1 LEGTVRLTTGS
12 VAGMAADLDP
22 YRLPTD
28 VTPTRYALELTPDME
43 AFTFAGTVAIAVD
56 VHAATDRIVL
66 NALELELDEAWVEA
80 ADGERVAATVTLDE
94 PAERAHLALGRV
106 LQPGAA
112 TLHIHFRGAINDKL
126 HGFYRSTF
134 KDDDGAE
141 HVIATTQMEATYARK
156 AFPCWDEPAH
166 KAVFGTTLVV
176 PEHLTALSNGAE
188 VGREPAGDGK
198 VRVTFADTIPMST
211 YLVAFVIGPLE
222 ITEAVDVGGVP
233 VRIAHPPGKGHLAPY
248 ARDVAAA
255 CLAWFTEYYDFGYPG
270 GKIDHVAIPDF
281 AFGAMENQG
290 CITYREVLLLVDP
303 DKATTPELMNL
314 VDVVNHETAH
324 MWFGNLVTMKWWNG
338 IWLNEA
344 FATFMEMKA
353 TEAWRPDW
361 QRFVEF
367 GLSRT
372 LAMDTDALDSTRPIE
387 FHVESPEEA
396 EGMFD
401 ILTYEKGGAILRM
414 LEQYLG
420 EDRFRDGVRRY
431 LADNAYGNTENTDLW
446 DAIEA
451 VTGEPVRRI
460 MDSWIFQGGHP
471 IVTVEKRSDGKLRL
485 HQERFRL
492 SEAVDPDGGQ
502 HEDLGDVWAVPVKL
516 RVGRADGSTEDIRIV
531 LDSSEEVVDAGA
543 DVAWVM
549 GNAGG
554 EGAYRVHYADDLRA
568 ALVANGIGRL
578 EVLER
583 YGLLNDAHAATLNGS
598 LPAEQLLDLTRA
610 YAEETDVAVW
620 KLLASV
626 LDTLDRALPDDAR
639 PALAGRVRALA
650 GPALRRL
657 GFAPTEGEDDR
668 TRSSASPRSSATT
681 PKPAPRPSASG
692 PPSSLSPAPSTPRSL
707 PPPPSSPSTG
717 TTTARRSSSATPVTA
732 RPTRRRRRCASST
745 PSAEPATRPASPRS
759 SIARSPRSARRTRRT
774 SSGSRSRTA
783 PWARRRGSTSAA
795 TGTPSTSGSRR
806 TRSSG
811 CSRACAPSP
820 TRRSPPTCRR
830 SSPSTRC
837 RRAPSSSPSTSSAS
851 RWASPSASAT
861 AIGWRRRSAEA
872 DHQQGLGEVVA
883 DDDRHRAPGP
893 VAHEALPRDERV
905 APGEEAGADHRPQ
918 VAGAEG
924 AQRHRRDHRDVGLHR
939 HGELGLVA
947 GLHRRRH
954 PAPDGGHDDRDG
966 HEADR
971 QPGDLGALEQEA
983 HDVGD
988 VADQEAGQAGH
999 EQVGAVAPGLAAGEH
1014 EEHVAEGGAD
1024 EGHDQRRAGGTVG
1037 RLEDE
1042 RGGDQERHAPG
1053 LGQVLQLLRA
1063 GVDGGP
1069 VEGGDGEEE
1078 REQQPGRRVH
1088 RPDHGRRRAAG
1099 ATNE

>member
-1 LEGTVRLTTGS
+1 
-12 VAGMAADLDP
+12 MADLDP

-28 VTPTRYALELTPDME
+28 VTPNRYALELTPDLV
-43 AFTFAGTVAIAVD
+43 AFTFAGTVVIDVD
-56 VHAATDRIVL
+56 VHAATDTVVL
-66 NALELELDEAWVEA
+66 NALELEIDEAWVEA
-80 ADGERVAATVTLDE
+80 AGGERVDATVRLDE
-94 PAERAHLALGRV
+94 EAERAHLSLPSV
-106 LQPGAA
+106 LQPGPA
-112 TLHIHFRGAINDKL
+112 TVHLAFRGELNDKL

-134 KDDDGAE
+134 KDDDGVE

-166 KAVFGTTLVV
+166 KAVFSTALVV

-198 VRVTFADTIPMST
+198 VKVSFADTIPMST

-222 ITEAVDVGGVP
+222 VTEAVEVGGVP

-255 CLAWFTEYYDFGYPG
+255 CLAWFTEYYGIGYPG
-270 GKIDHVAIPDF
+270 GKIDHIAIPDF

-303 DKATTPELMNL
+303 EKATTPELMNL

-361 QRFVEF
+361 HRFVEF

-387 FHVESPEEA
+387 FEVKSPEEA

-431 LADNAYGNTENTDLW
+431 LADNAYGNTENSDLW
-446 DAIEA
+446 DAIET

-485 HQERFRL
+485 HQARFRL
-492 SEAVDPDGGQ
+492 SQGVDPDGGQ
-502 HEDLGDVWAVPVKL
+502 HPDLGDVWAVPVRL
-516 RVGRADGSTEDIRIV
+516 RVGRSDGTTEELRIV
-531 LDSSEEVVDAGA
+531 LDGPEEVVDAGA
-543 DVAWVM
+543 DVVWVM

-568 ALVANGIGRL
+568 ALVASGVARL

-626 LDTLDRALPDDAR
+626 LDTLDRALPDEAR
-639 PALAGRVRALA
+639 PGLAGHVRALA

-657 GFAPTEGEDDR
+657 GFAPAEGEDDR
-668 TRSSASPRSSATT
+668 TRELR
-681 PKPAPRPSASG
+681 
-692 PPSSLSPAPSTPRSL
+692 
-707 PPPPSSPSTG
+707 G
-717 TTTARRSSSATPVTA
+717 TLLRL
-732 RPTRRRRRCASST
+732 
-745 PSAEPATRPASPRS
+745 
-759 SIARSPRSARRTRRT
+759 
-774 SSGSRSRTA
+774 
-783 PWARRRGSTSAA
+783 
-795 TGTPSTSGSRR
+795 
-806 TRSSG
+806 
-811 CSRACAPSP
+811 
-820 TRRSPPTCRR
+820 
-830 SSPSTRC
+830 
-837 RRAPSSSPSTSSAS
+837 
-851 RWASPSASAT
+851 T
-861 AIGWRRRSAEA
+861 AI
-872 DHQQGLGEVVA
+872 LG
-883 DDDRHRAPGP
+883 DDA
-893 VAHEALPRDERV
+893 
-905 APGEEAGADHRPQ
+905 EAGAEAVRLRAAELAAPGTVDPAL
-918 VAGAEG
+918 VAA
-924 AQRHRRDHRDVGLHR
+924 ATVIAIHRDDDGEAFQLGYARYGEADTPQEEVRELYALGRTRNEACFAEILDRALTEVRTQNAPYLLRFALENRTMGPKAWEHIRRNWDAINERFPSNSIVRMLEGVRSLTDEAVAADVAAFFAEHEVPQGAKQLAQHLERQQVG
-939 HGELGLVA
+939 VA
-947 GLHRRRH
+947 LRQ
-954 PAPDGGHDDRDG
+954 RDG
-966 HEADR
+966 AR
-971 QPGDLGALEQEA
+971 
-983 HDVGD
+983 
-988 VADQEAGQAGH
+988 
-999 EQVGAVAPGLAAGEH
+999 LAES
-1014 EEHVAEGGAD
+1014 
-1024 EGHDQRRAGGTVG
+1024 
-1037 RLEDE
+1037 LSS
-1042 RGGDQERHAPG
+1042 
-1053 LGQVLQLLRA
+1053 
-1063 GVDGGP
+1063 
-1069 VEGGDGEEE
+1069 
-1078 REQQPGRRVH
+1078 
-1088 RPDHGRRRAAG
+1088 
-1099 ATNE
+1099 